1 MTASPNNRLILAS
14 ASPRRQ
20 ALLAQIGVTP
30 DAVIPAAVDES
41 PLKGELPRELAARL
55 AEAKARMVAA
65 GGSGAYVIGADTVVA
80 CGRRSLA
87 KAESE
92 QQARK
97 CLLLLSG
104 RRHRVYG
111 GVCLITPG
119 GDIRTRT
126 IMTAV
131 QFKKLTRPELDAY
144 LSSGEWRGKA
154 GGYAIQ
160 GMAAR
165 FVKQINGSYS
175 NVVGLSLYEVAQ
187 LLTGSGYLL
196 DSGK

>member
-1 MTASPNNRLILAS
+1 M
-14 ASPRRQ
+14 
-20 ALLAQIGVTP
+20 LAQIGVTP